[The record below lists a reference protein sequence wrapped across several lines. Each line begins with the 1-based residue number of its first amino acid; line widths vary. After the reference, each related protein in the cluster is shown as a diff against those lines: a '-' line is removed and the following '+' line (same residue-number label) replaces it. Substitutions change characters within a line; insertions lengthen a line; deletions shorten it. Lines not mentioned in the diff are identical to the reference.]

1 VHGRGIRGLP
11 QALRPSREPSDGADK
26 EHEAAGPKQLTLLI
40 CNYLFVMFKTDR
52 HVSCLTATR
61 NRWPRGMPSTLP
73 SRVPEALGSSLSAAI
88 VEPTGTTAS
97 IVPRS
102 AVRMRGRS
110 LACGRFR
117 GERLLII

>member
-1 VHGRGIRGLP
+1 MVGESAGFRRRSGLHASQVTGP
-11 QALRPSREPSDGADK
+11 IKSTKR
-26 EHEAAGPKQLTLLI
+26 PKQLTLLI